1 MHGRPHHTRVA
12 ETTQDRPSPSGTL
25 TQDELTPG
33 TSTLHRPQCPIAIVG
48 MGAEFPGA
56 DSPESLWRILQ
67 EGLNTIEEIP
77 PSRFDVS
84 AYVDNTNSHGRSMD
98 VSKGNFIM
106 DPGRFDHAFFQTSP
120 REARSMDPQ
129 QRLLLRIAYRA
140 LESAGYCPNA
150 TPSSDPGSFGAFVGV
165 ATHDYVHN
173 LKRDIDV
180 YYSTGTLQAFL
191 SGRLSYAFGFC
202 GPSIVF
208 DTACSSSIVAI
219 HQACRSLANGDCNAA
234 LAGGVNVIT
243 SPDMYLGLS
252 RGHFLSATGQ
262 CRPWDASAD
271 GYCRSE
277 GCGVFVF
284 KRLDDAV
291 NDNDRILAVIRGVE
305 VNQSGNAR
313 SITHPH
319 APTQTALFEKLV
331 FSSGIRP
338 CDVNVVECHGTG
350 TQAGDPVELEA
361 IRKVFAVGRSDGDP
375 LHITSVKANIGHAEA
390 ASGAAS
396 LVKLILMMRERT
408 IPAHVSFKELNPRI
422 PDLSVDNVLIDT
434 TPAPWDCK
442 GPRRLSVLT
451 NFGAAGSNGALVL
464 EEYIPT
470 PRPNAASR
478 SIVVGLSCKTA
489 GAAEQLREACIHHFE
504 NTVHDGAA
512 LQDLAY
518 STTARRQL
526 YKYRVSASG
535 YSKDEVLRNLRL
547 APVVQ
552 AQPNRSKVVFVFSG
566 QGSQH
571 LGMGVDLYRQFA
583 TFARVVDECNAY
595 LLAIRSV
602 GVMDI
607 FQGRATAEFMT
618 SRSHQ
623 EALFVLEYA
632 LARLWMSWGV
642 RPCAVVGISFGEFA
656 ALTIAGV
663 LTLQD
668 ALFIVSQRAALIST
682 ECVPNQSGM
691 TAVVQSS
698 IDPAQSLRDPR
709 WPHLEVCCYTSETGF
724 VIGGDLEELSRWEE
738 VSIAR
743 GERHTRLDVPF
754 AYHTAAMDPIL
765 DDLQLVLESVSTS
778 PPNIPVLSNVTGEL
792 IMPGERAIFD
802 LSYFVRHCR
811 NPAQFKQGMA
821 HMAVRIDIS
830 TVAANAPGPETLC
843 ATLAQLYCTAVPVKW
858 RDVFADVAPDARL
871 VDLPP
876 YPFAETRFWVPYEE
890 DVSRAPSLAS
900 YVPPNHS
907 PGRAG
912 QQVFSDTAVSTLA
925 DLMEGHQVAGVP
937 LCPASV
943 YVELVTSAA
952 TSVLGGL
959 STSETYDAVLEL
971 VGVVYLKPL
980 VHVSGN
986 QDVLRVEVSPSEGRD
1001 GLVGDFVVTSGTDGK
1016 GEPEVYSKG
1025 SLKRV
1030 PAELRARKFA
1040 YVEAM
1045 VKREI
1050 ELVLR
1055 TDPASQ
1061 PETFRTRTVYD
1072 VLFPAIVTYSDI
1084 YRTIQTITVESASS
1098 TAYALIQL
1106 PPAAQASP
1114 LGPRPVFIDTLYH
1127 VAGFLVNFTRGMNG
1141 TDAYICSHTD
1151 KVQLLADVL
1160 DLSARYGVYAAVTSD
1175 AEGAVAVDV
1184 YALEVD
1190 GPWARIVARLK
1201 RVVFSRVGLQ
1211 GFKRALQSAAEKLVP
1226 AGVRHEVPTKAAST
1240 VFPVEPETPLDLHH
1254 DVRRVIAETAGIPLE
1269 DAEESAHL
1277 AHLGID
1283 SLMLWEVAAQLRTV
1297 VPGPGGSRLDSRTLS
1312 AATTVGELV
1321 RLVMDSCVEGHSLP
1335 ASSTADSVAT
1345 LCGDDVPILQ
1355 DARLPRDESDS
1366 ERAVKKPPIDLA
1378 AVKSILSSV
1387 LDIPA
1392 VDIAEDAEL
1401 QALGLDSLTSIE
1413 ARYEFQ
1419 TRLGVKVHEQT
1430 LFDCR
1435 TVSDIFQVV
1444 SSPARSSLS
1453 HPTFISPASPS
1464 PTEHRKTSKDEHDEQ
1479 HKRPLIIPVELA
1491 AGDPILK
1498 DCILGVDRILLLRIQ
1513 RAPPGRIPPP
1523 PPLFLI
1529 HDGSGD
1535 VRAYQRLAPLGRDV
1549 WALKNTDYTRSFASP
1564 RDTNVALREM
1574 VDMLTVVY
1582 LGLLTPSFFFDGGD
1596 MGYEYGDGCYV
1607 GGWSFGGVVASALAQ
1622 NLLRMGFRVRGLVL
1636 LDAPA
1641 PQTQSALPPW
1651 LVRAVAARAA
1661 GPRDAFARWPA
1672 HLMDAARER
1681 AQRCVE
1687 EQMRTAT
1694 RALVGYDHAT
1704 QGRGPYP
1711 PVVYLRA
1718 SEPDGLVVSGVAAGE
1733 QIDPSVHAFL
1743 TKSGEDSTLDLWK
1756 AALGGQDIPVV
1767 DVPGSHFTMFS
1778 GKNVH
1783 ALSERLGRW
1792 LDSSST
1798 QR

>member
-1 MHGRPHHTRVA
+1 MHGRPRHTRVT

-33 TSTLHRPQCPIAIVG
+33 TSTPHLPQCPIAIVG

-67 EGLNTIEEIP
+67 EGLNTIEKIP

-98 VSKGNFIM
+98 VSKGNFIA

-120 REARSMDPQ
+120 REAR
-129 QRLLLRIAYRA
+129 
-140 LESAGYCPNA
+140 YCPNA

-173 LKRDIDV
+173 LKREIDV

-202 GPSIVF
+202 GPSIVI

-243 SPDMYLGLS
+243 SPDMYIGLS
-252 RGHFLSATGQ
+252 RGHFLSETGQ

-277 GCGVFVF
+277 GCGVFVL

-331 FSSGIRP
+331 SSSGIRP

-350 TQAGDPVELEA
+350 TQAGDPAELEA

-408 IPAHVSFKELNPRI
+408 IPAHVSCEELNPRI

-442 GPRRLSVLT
+442 GPRRLAVLT
-451 NFGAAGSNGALVL
+451 NFGAAGSNGALVP
-464 EEYIPT
+464 EEFIPT

-504 NTVHDGAA
+504 NTVHDEPA

-526 YKYRVSASG
+526 YKYRVPASG

-552 AQPNRSKVVFVFSG
+552 AQPNHSKVVFVFSG

-595 LLAIRSV
+595 LLAIRSA
-602 GVMDI
+602 GVMNI

-642 RPCAVVGISFGEFA
+642 RPCAVVG
-656 ALTIAGV
+656 L
-663 LTLQD
+663 
-668 ALFIVSQRAALIST
+668 
-682 ECVPNQSGM
+682 
-691 TAVVQSS
+691 
-698 IDPAQSLRDPR
+698 
-709 WPHLEVCCYTSETGF
+709 SESGF
-724 VIGGDLEELSRWEE
+724 VIGGDLEELRSWEE

-765 DDLQLVLESVSTS
+765 DDLQLVLESVSMS

-792 IMPGERAIFD
+792 IMPGEGAIFD
-802 LSYFVRHCR
+802 LSYFVKHCR

-821 HMAVRIDIS
+821 HMAARIDMS
-830 TVAANAPGPETLC
+830 TVAAFVEVGPHPTTLPHLREYQTEETPLLLPSLRRNAPGPETLC

-876 YPFAETRFWVPYEE
+876 YPFVETQFWVPYEE

-925 DLMEGHQVAGVP
+925 DLMEGHQVAGVS

-959 STSETYDAVLEL
+959 STSETHDAVLEL
-971 VGVVYLKPL
+971 VGVVHLNPL
-980 VHVSGN
+980 VYVPGS

-1001 GLVGDFVVTSGTDGK
+1001 GLVGDFVVTSGTYGK

-1025 SLKRV
+1025 SLERV

-1040 YVEAM
+1040 HVEAM

-1050 ELVLR
+1050 EVVSR

-1061 PETFRTRTVYD
+1061 PETFRART
-1072 VLFPAIVTYSDI
+1072 
-1084 YRTIQTITVESASS
+1084 TITVESASS

-1106 PPAAQASP
+1106 PPAAHASP
-1114 LGPRPVFIDTLYH
+1114 LGPRPIFIDTLYH

-1190 GPWARIVARLK
+1190 DPRAQIVARLK

-1211 GFKRALQSAAEKLVP
+1211 GFKSALQSAAEKPVP
-1226 AGVRHEVPTKAAST
+1226 TGDRHEAPTKAAST
-1240 VFPVEPETPLDLHH
+1240 VFPVEPETPLDIHH
-1254 DVRRVIAETAGIPLE
+1254 DVRRVIAETAGIPLK

-1312 AATTVGELV
+1312 AATTVGELTIEEITDK
-1321 RLVMDSCVEGHSLP
+1321 REHGKESTTATEAHEHEDSHNE
-1335 ASSTADSVAT
+1335 
-1345 LCGDDVPILQ
+1345 
-1355 DARLPRDESDS
+1355 
-1366 ERAVKKPPIDLA
+1366 
-1378 AVKSILSSV
+1378 V
-1387 LDIPA
+1387 LGI
-1392 VDIAEDAEL
+1392 
-1401 QALGLDSLTSIE
+1401 
-1413 ARYEFQ
+1413 
-1419 TRLGVKVHEQT
+1419 
-1430 LFDCR
+1430 
-1435 TVSDIFQVV
+1435 
-1444 SSPARSSLS
+1444 
-1453 HPTFISPASPS
+1453 
-1464 PTEHRKTSKDEHDEQ
+1464 
-1479 HKRPLIIPVELA
+1479 
-1491 AGDPILK
+1491 
-1498 DCILGVDRILLLRIQ
+1498 
-1513 RAPPGRIPPP
+1513 
-1523 PPLFLI
+1523 
-1529 HDGSGD
+1529 GSG
-1535 VRAYQRLAPLGRDV
+1535 L
-1549 WALKNTDYTRSFASP
+1549 
-1564 RDTNVALREM
+1564 E
-1574 VDMLTVVY
+1574 
-1582 LGLLTPSFFFDGGD
+1582 
-1596 MGYEYGDGCYV
+1596 
-1607 GGWSFGGVVASALAQ
+1607 
-1622 NLLRMGFRVRGLVL
+1622 
-1636 LDAPA
+1636 
-1641 PQTQSALPPW
+1641 
-1651 LVRAVAARAA
+1651 
-1661 GPRDAFARWPA
+1661 
-1672 HLMDAARER
+1672 
-1681 AQRCVE
+1681 
-1687 EQMRTAT
+1687 
-1694 RALVGYDHAT
+1694 
-1704 QGRGPYP
+1704 
-1711 PVVYLRA
+1711 
-1718 SEPDGLVVSGVAAGE
+1718 
-1733 QIDPSVHAFL
+1733 
-1743 TKSGEDSTLDLWK
+1743 
-1756 AALGGQDIPVV
+1756 
-1767 DVPGSHFTMFS
+1767 
-1778 GKNVH
+1778 GK
-1783 ALSERLGRW
+1783 G
-1792 LDSSST
+1792 
-1798 QR
+1798 